1 MRNNKS
7 KKEKDAAFASAHLKI
22 VKRNWRMVMEKETKK
37 KIQRVAFIGIAVVLL
52 VIAYGILLH
61 VQGNTKE
68 QEKIPEKIKEE
79 LSFLDNNVV
88 AMLNYMNN
96 IVYEPYTVQTEKAS
110 GSKTSSSSQNEQGGD
125 STGGQEQNGNSDGN
139 STSKEN
145 TTGQSSSGSQN
156 GSQNGNQT
164 SEPQISKMQ
173 DTGILNL
180 DTNTIKWTTIKQQIE
195 VVYASWN
202 TIAIDL
208 HSVPVNQDSILQ
220 FNTNIQQAI
229 QAIKAED
236 KVQSLVALAN
246 LYALLPEYTEGA
258 LQDKKETE
266 IYQTKA
272 GIINAYALL
281 EQDKW
286 DEMKTHITK
295 AQEIF
300 ANRMNQVN
308 ESPTT
313 QATIH
318 KIYMGLKEMENICTL
333 QDKEMF
339 LMNYKEIMQLLDS
352 LR

>member
-1 MRNNKS
+1 
-7 KKEKDAAFASAHLKI
+7 
-22 VKRNWRMVMEKETKK
+22 MVMEKETKK
-37 KIQRVAFIGIAVVLL
+37 KIQRVAFIGMVVVLL

-79 LSFLDNNVV
+79 LSFLDNNMV

-96 IVYEPYTVQTEKAS
+96 IVYEPYIVQTEKAS

-125 STGGQEQNGNSDGN
+125 STGGQEQNGKSDGN
-139 STSKEN
+139 STSKKN

-156 GSQNGNQT
+156 GSQT

-208 HSVPVNQDSILQ
+208 HSVLVNQDSILQ

-236 KVQSLVALAN
+236 KAQSLVALAN
-246 LYALLPEYTEGA
+246 LYALLPGYTEGA
-258 LQDKKETE
+258 LQDKKEAE

-286 DEMKTHITK
+286 DEMKIHITK

-300 ANRMNQVN
+300 ANKMNQVN
-308 ESPTT
+308 ENPTT
-313 QATIH
+313 QATIR

-352 LR
+352 IR